1 MNFRTCK
8 YFLTVC
14 ELGTINAAARK
25 LFISQQSLSQHIR
38 KLEAELGVQLF
49 HRDNPLVLTQAG
61 QCVKK
66 AAQTVLDTMEQME
79 KEIAVCRGDVV
90 SQLTIGMLDYGPPDF
105 LPPLME
111 LFLQQEPHVMLSTRE
126 LYQDDGLPQDIP
138 LFISARELGGDF
150 KCEVLFTDQMA
161 VCVTDG
167 LLQRQYGKDW
177 AAHRDALRKGDVHA
191 LAGCPFV
198 RHWRTPLQA
207 LTEQCFAQNHFQP
220 NYLPVTGGIQMATK
234 LCMGGQAAMTT
245 FVGQTV
251 NEPTM
256 PPAYL
261 LPMRPRDIPAG
272 YICYRNG
279 AVLANVARNF
289 LDITRRYFQRT
300 TGWKIPEKSDHT

>member
-38 KLEAELGVQLF
+38 KLEAELKVQLF

-90 SQLTIGMLDYGPPDF
+90 SQLTIGMLDYGTPDF
-105 LPPLME
+105 MPPLME
-111 LFLQQEPHVMLSTRE
+111 RFLQQEPHVMLSTRE

-177 AAHRDALRKGDVHA
+177 TAHRDALRKGDVHA
-191 LAGCPFV
+191 LVGCPFV

-220 NYLPVTGGIQMATK
+220 NYLPVTGGIQMVTK

-279 AVLANVARNF
+279 AVLADVARNF

-300 TGWKIPEKSDHT
+300 TGWEIPEKSDHT